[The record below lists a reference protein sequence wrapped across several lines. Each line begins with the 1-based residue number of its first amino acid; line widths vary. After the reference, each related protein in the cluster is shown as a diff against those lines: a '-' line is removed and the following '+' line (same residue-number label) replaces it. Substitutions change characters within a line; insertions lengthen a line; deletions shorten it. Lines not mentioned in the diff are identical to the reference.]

1 MILLDSKPTPAE
13 FEDTDP
19 CSSRRE
25 DNHPSTSYSSAP
37 PPSYDD
43 LYPAAPAAHP
53 TFRRRTYSFLPPPTR
68 DVYLRS
74 SSNAA
79 LYPFAP
85 SPQDMRFPH
94 LPAESSKGFLG
105 MKSGQSVSEL
115 LNPPPPSFR
124 RVPPADTARTP
135 FPIMVLVSEGST
147 IDKGFMYVAPD
158 STLSPHPFT
167 TRDVNEHDW
176 RQFLHDVR
184 MAGTLSP
191 MNVVVSAMVPLATG
205 VGIIMRTCT
214 SSRLSALLFVLNGLV
229 SPGSHAHVLGHA
241 ETAAE

>member
-1 MILLDSKPTPAE
+1 
-13 FEDTDP
+13 
-19 CSSRRE
+19 
-25 DNHPSTSYSSAP
+25 
-37 PPSYDD
+37 
-43 LYPAAPAAHP
+43 
-53 TFRRRTYSFLPPPTR
+53 
-68 DVYLRS
+68 
-74 SSNAA
+74 
-79 LYPFAP
+79 
-85 SPQDMRFPH
+85 
-94 LPAESSKGFLG
+94 

-191 MNVVVSAMVPLATG
+191 MNVVMSAMVPLATG
-205 VGIIMRTCT
+205 VGIIMPMLMFSGMQKLQRNSKVRGPVSQLIDYWNNFFFHPRCMHVSLTQGPPKFIP
-214 SSRLSALLFVLNGLV
+214 SPDNGVDKSKWRLVISYRPAYMNAISP
-229 SPGSHAHVLGHA
+229 SPGLSSS
-241 ETAAE
+241 ETVFK